1 MKNNTVDVL
10 WRIRTSLRSAF
21 VKLQQQE
28 KKPCERTEGMKFA
41 AEEFDKLLK
50 REIAKADDSA
60 IPYATDEEIVEFLDG
75 WLRRGI
81 ESGTYVLNPKLA
93 DYDPEYAK
101 QLKAAVLKEFERITY
116 TLKKRREG
124 SILAAEMIKQ
134 IWEDRK

>member
-28 KKPCERTEGMKFA
+28 KKPGERTEGMKFA

-50 REIAKADDSA
+50 REIGKAGDSA

-81 ESGTYVLNPKLA
+81 ESGTYVLNPKLV

-116 TLKKRREG
+116 TLKKRRES